1 MFKCP
6 YEGKHCMSD
15 YLGSDG
21 LCDADTLPVWQYQNK
36 ECKKAKENEKLINQG
51 ETMSKSKEEK
61 SQEWMKEDKQSKVDD
76 KFHEFAINYDVS
88 SKESRKKGIEE
99 IKSSLRQMIE
109 GLPAFRHEIG
119 VEWIKKSDVLKLF
132 K

>member
-51 ETMSKSKEEK
+51 ETMSK
-61 SQEWMKEDKQSKVDD
+61 VDR
-76 KFHEFAINYDVS
+76 FMLLLTLALLL
-88 SKESRKKGIEE
+88 GI
-99 IKSSLRQMIE
+99 
-109 GLPAFRHEIG
+109 
-119 VEWIKKSDVLKLF
+119 VVLGILK
-132 K
+132 